1 MQIEFE
7 NLFNEQFISS
17 YGKNFIVI
25 NKKKYFNKI
34 ILLNS
39 VIDDCKDLNDLLC
52 EKLFYKKIKQL
63 NNAEYNFILFG
74 TGKKIQKIPSKTYEF
89 IVKNNI
95 PFELMNSISAFKT
108 YNVLLSQGKKILA
121 FLDLET

>member
-39 VIDDCKDLNDLLC
+39 VIDDCKDLNDLFC
-52 EKLFYKKIKQL
+52 EKFFVKK
-63 NNAEYNFILFG
+63 N
-74 TGKKIQKIPSKTYEF
+74 
-89 IVKNNI
+89 
-95 PFELMNSISAFKT
+95 
-108 YNVLLSQGKKILA
+108 
-121 FLDLET
+121 

>member
-52 EKLFYKKIKQL
+52 EKFFVKKIKQI

-74 TGKKIQKIPSKTYEF
+74 TGKKIRKIPLKTYEF

-108 YNVLLSQGKKILA
+108 YNILLAQGKKILA

>member
-1 MQIEFE
+1 LQIEFE

-25 NKKKYFNKI
+25 NKKKYFKKI
-34 ILLNS
+34 ILINS
-39 VIDDCKDLNDLLC
+39 AIDDCKDIKDLLC
-52 EKLFYKKIKQL
+52 EEFFVKKIKQL
-63 NNAEYNFILFG
+63 NSAEYNFILFG
-74 TGKKIQKIPSKTYEF
+74 TGKKIRKIPSKTYEF

-108 YNVLLSQGKKILA
+108 YNILLAQGKKILA

>member
-1 MQIEFE
+1 LQIEFE
-7 NLFNEQFISS
+7 NLYDEQFISS

-25 NKKKYFNKI
+25 NEKKYFNKV

-39 VIDDCKDLNDLLC
+39 VIDDCKDLKDLLNERFF
-52 EKLFYKKIKQL
+52 EKIINQFHD
-63 NNAEYNFILFG
+63 NEYNFILFG
-74 TGKKIQKIPSKTYEF
+74 TGKKTKKIPLKTYEF

-95 PFELMNSISAFKT
+95 PFEVMNNIAAYKT
-108 YNVLLSQGKKILA
+108 YNILLSQGKKILA